1 MRGIR
6 YMKIYEIIDEENAM
20 SAGVLLY
27 YEKEKTCIAE
37 LPEYLD
43 EWTAP
48 FLFSVLSKSI
58 FSRFRVTSVSYG

>member
-48 FLFSVLSKSI
+48 FLFSV
-58 FSRFRVTSVSYG
+58 